1 MPKPL
6 IGVDITRFSANSL
19 HGGLPKD
26 HRGRWIDIAL
36 DFIMIS
42 FQYQY
47 QECDMPVKAT
57 QSAASERIVSAMN
70 GWAMLIVDIAL
81 LIGAAAVLWQTAV
94 FAGPIRVVGALLAIA
109 GLIMLGGYFTL
120 QPNQARVLILFGAYK
135 GTVRSSGFHWANP
148 FYSRT
153 RGNLSQKQSGSG
165 DAERNRAGRRRTGGG
180 LGLQWLATK
189 LSLRAHNFSSD
200 ALKVNDKRGSPV
212 EIAAVVVWRVENT
225 AQAVFDVE
233 DYTSYVEIQSES
245 AIRSIASR
253 YAYDHGAGQGVGD
266 EQEITLRGGA
276 DEVALALKEELQVRL
291 VKAGVIVED
300 ARLTHLAYAPEIAPV
315 MLRRQ
320 QAEAI
325 IAARK
330 IIVQNAVS
338 MVHMALDE
346 LDQKNVVKLDDER
359 KAAMVSNLLVV
370 LCGNSDAS
378 PVINTGTLYT

>member
-1 MPKPL
+1 MPAQ
-6 IGVDITRFSANSL
+6 TT
-19 HGGLPKD
+19 
-26 HRGRWIDIAL
+26 
-36 DFIMIS
+36 
-42 FQYQY
+42 Q
-47 QECDMPVKAT
+47 PV
-57 QSAASERIVSAMN
+57 AAERIASAMN
-70 GWAMLIVDIAL
+70 GWGMLILNIAL
-81 LIGAAAVLWQTAV
+81 LLGAAYLINVAA
-94 FAGPIRVVGALLAIA
+94 ADGGPIRLIGGLCALLGI
-109 GLIMLGGYFTL
+109 LMVGGYFTL

-148 FYSRT
+148 FYSRS
-153 RGNLSQKQSGSG
+153 RGINLQKDAGSSHG
-165 DAERNRAGRRRTGGG
+165 DPRNRLGRRRVGGG
-180 LGLQWLATK
+180 LGLQWLSTK

-200 ALKVNDKRGSPV
+200 AIKVNDKRGNPV

-253 YAYDHGAGQGVGD
+253 YAYDQG
-266 EQEITLRGGA
+266 EEHEITLRGGA

-291 VKAGVIVED
+291 LKAGVIVEE

-330 IIVQNAVS
+330 IIVMNAVS

>member
-1 MPKPL
+1 MPART
-6 IGVDITRFSANSL
+6 I
-19 HGGLPKD
+19 
-26 HRGRWIDIAL
+26 
-36 DFIMIS
+36 
-42 FQYQY
+42 
-47 QECDMPVKAT
+47 
-57 QSAASERIVSAMN
+57 QSAASERIVNAMN
-70 GWAMLIVDIAL
+70 GWGMLVINIAL
-81 LIGAAAVLWQTAV
+81 LIVAACMMALAPQDA
-94 FAGPIRVVGALLAIA
+94 APIHIIGGLSALL

-148 FYSRT
+148 FYSRS
-153 RGNLSQKQSGSG
+153 RGVTSQKETGPGEG
-165 DAERNRAGRRRTGGG
+165 DHRNRPGRRRLGGP
-180 LGLQWLATK
+180 GLQWLATK

-200 ALKVNDKRGSPV
+200 TLKVNDKRGNPV

-233 DYTSYVEIQSES
+233 DYASYVEIQSES

-253 YAYDHGAGQGVGD
+253 YAYDQG
-266 EQEITLRGGA
+266 EEHEITLRGGA
-276 DEVALALKEELQVRL
+276 DEVALALKEELQIRL
-291 VKAGVIVED
+291 LKAGVIVEE

-346 LDQKNVVKLDDER
+346 LDRKNVVKLDDER

>member
-1 MPKPL
+1 
-6 IGVDITRFSANSL
+6 
-19 HGGLPKD
+19 
-26 HRGRWIDIAL
+26 
-36 DFIMIS
+36 
-42 FQYQY
+42 
-47 QECDMPVKAT
+47 MPVKAT
-57 QSAASERIVSAMN
+57 QSATSERIVSTMN
-70 GWAMLIVDIAL
+70 GWGMLIVNFAL
-81 LIGAAAVLWQTAV
+81 LVGAGFMLRTTGMVGPIH
-94 FAGPIRVVGALLAIA
+94 FAGALVTLVGLVLLR
-109 GLIMLGGYFTL
+109 GYFTL

-135 GTVRSSGFHWANP
+135 GTVHSSGFHWANP
-148 FYSRT
+148 FYSRN
-153 RGNLSQKQSGSG
+153 RGFAPRKYSSPSQG
-165 DAERNRAGRRRTGGG
+165 DRNRAGRHPAGPGP
-180 LGLQWLATK
+180 GLQWLSTK

-200 ALKVNDKRGSPV
+200 ALKVNDKRGNPV

-253 YAYDHGAGQGVGD
+253 YAYDQGD
-266 EQEITLRGGA
+266 EHEITLRGGA

-291 VKAGVIVED
+291 LKAGVVVDE

>member
-1 MPKPL
+1 MAVKP
-6 IGVDITRFSANSL
+6 
-19 HGGLPKD
+19 
-26 HRGRWIDIAL
+26 
-36 DFIMIS
+36 
-42 FQYQY
+42 
-47 QECDMPVKAT
+47 T
-57 QSAASERIVSAMN
+57 QSAASERTISVMN
-70 GWAMLIVDIAL
+70 GWVVLVVNFIV
-81 LIGAAAVLWQTAV
+81 LIGALYLFGTTADTGGPMRIIGGLAA
-94 FAGPIRVVGALLAIA
+94 FVGLL
-109 GLIMLGGYFTL
+109 MLGGYFTL

-148 FYSRT
+148 FYSRS
-153 RGNLSQKQSGSG
+153 RGITSQKDSGAGQG
-165 DAERNRAGRRRTGGG
+165 DSRNRPGHRRAGGG
-180 LGLQWLATK
+180 LGLQWLTTK
-189 LSLRAHNFSSD
+189 LSLRAHNFSSE

-253 YAYDHGAGQGVGD
+253 YAYDQG
-266 EQEITLRGGA
+266 EEHELTLRGGA

-291 VKAGVIVED
+291 AKAGVIVED

-370 LCGNSDAS
+370 LCGNSDAT

>member
-1 MPKPL
+1 MPAR
-6 IGVDITRFSANSL
+6 T
-19 HGGLPKD
+19 
-26 HRGRWIDIAL
+26 
-36 DFIMIS
+36 
-42 FQYQY
+42 
-47 QECDMPVKAT
+47 T
-57 QSAASERIVSAMN
+57 QSAASERIFSAMN
-70 GWAMLIVDIAL
+70 GWGMLILNIAL
-81 LIGAAAVLWQTAV
+81 LFGGFYLIALTAADGGPMRVIG
-94 FAGPIRVVGALLAIA
+94 
-109 GLIMLGGYFTL
+109 GLSTLIGVIMLGGYFTL

-148 FYSRT
+148 FYSRS
-153 RGNLSQKQSGSG
+153 RGINSHKDSGSSEG
-165 DAERNRAGRRRTGGG
+165 DQRNRPGRRRAAGSLG
-180 LGLQWLATK
+180 LGLQWLSTK

-200 ALKVNDKRGSPV
+200 ALKVNDKRGNPV

-253 YAYDHGAGQGVGD
+253 YAYDQG
-266 EQEITLRGGA
+266 EEHEITLRGGA

-291 VKAGVIVED
+291 LKAGVIVEE

-346 LDQKNVVKLDDER
+346 LDRKNVVKLDDER

>member
-1 MPKPL
+1 
-6 IGVDITRFSANSL
+6 
-19 HGGLPKD
+19 
-26 HRGRWIDIAL
+26 
-36 DFIMIS
+36 
-42 FQYQY
+42 
-47 QECDMPVKAT
+47 
-57 QSAASERIVSAMN
+57 MN
-70 GWAMLIVDIAL
+70 GWMMLIVNFAL
-81 LIGAAAVLWQTAV
+81 FLGAAFVGYRMAGV
-94 FAGPIRVVGALLAIA
+94 AGPMHVLAGLLAVA
-109 GLIMLGGYFTL
+109 GFIMLGGYFTL

-148 FYSRT
+148 LYSRS
-153 RGNLSQKQSGSG
+153 RGTAFQKEATSHTIQKNRAKDGHGTAGSGS
-165 DAERNRAGRRRTGGG
+165 
-180 LGLQWLATK
+180 QWLTTK
-189 LSLRAHNFSSD
+189 LSLRARNFNSD
-200 ALKVNDKRGSPV
+200 TLKVNDKRGNPV

-225 AQAVFDVE
+225 AQAVFDVD

-253 YAYDHGAGQGVGD
+253 YAYDQG
-266 EQEITLRGGA
+266 EEHEITLRGGA
-276 DEVALALKEELQVRL
+276 DEVSLALKEELQIRL
-291 VKAGVIVED
+291 AKAGVMVEE
-300 ARLTHLAYAPEIAPV
+300 ARLTHLAYAPEIAPA

-330 IIVQNAVS
+330 IIVQNAVG
-338 MVHMALDE
+338 MVHMALEE

>member
-1 MPKPL
+1 
-6 IGVDITRFSANSL
+6 
-19 HGGLPKD
+19 
-26 HRGRWIDIAL
+26 
-36 DFIMIS
+36 
-42 FQYQY
+42 
-47 QECDMPVKAT
+47 MPVKAA
-57 QSAASERIVSAMN
+57 QSAAAERLVSAMN
-70 GWAMLIVDIAL
+70 GWGMLIVNFAL
-81 LIGAAAVLWQTAV
+81 LLGAGFMLGPMGMV
-94 FAGPIRVVGALLAIA
+94 GPIHFVGALLALV
-109 GLIMLGGYFTL
+109 GLILVGGYFTL

-135 GTVRSSGFHWANP
+135 GTVHSSGFHWANP
-148 FYSRT
+148 FYSRS
-153 RGNLSQKQSGSG
+153 RGINLQKDSSPSEG
-165 DAERNRAGRRRTGGG
+165 ERNRPGRRRAGG
-180 LGLQWLATK
+180 LGLQWLSTK

-200 ALKVNDKRGSPV
+200 ALKVNDKRGNPV
-212 EIAAVVVWRVENT
+212 EIAAVVVWRLENT

-253 YAYDHGAGQGVGD
+253 YAYDQGD
-266 EQEITLRGGA
+266 EHEITLRGGA

-291 VKAGVIVED
+291 AKAGVVVEE

>member
-1 MPKPL
+1 
-6 IGVDITRFSANSL
+6 
-19 HGGLPKD
+19 
-26 HRGRWIDIAL
+26 
-36 DFIMIS
+36 MIS
-42 FQYQY
+42 LQYQLS
-47 QECDMPVKAT
+47 ERNMPARTT
-57 QSAASERIVSAMN
+57 QSAASERIASTMS
-70 GWAMLIVDIAL
+70 GWGMLILNIAL
-81 LIGAAAVLWQTAV
+81 LFGGFYLIALTAADGGPMRVIG
-94 FAGPIRVVGALLAIA
+94 
-109 GLIMLGGYFTL
+109 GLSMLIGVIMLGGYFTL

-148 FYSRT
+148 FYSRS
-153 RGNLSQKQSGSG
+153 RGINSHKDSGSSEG
-165 DAERNRAGRRRTGGG
+165 DQRNRPGRRGAGGG
-180 LGLQWLATK
+180 LGLRGLNLQLLSTK

-200 ALKVNDKRGSPV
+200 ALKVNDKRGNPV

-253 YAYDHGAGQGVGD
+253 YAYDQG
-266 EQEITLRGGA
+266 EEHELTLRGGA
-276 DEVALALKEELQVRL
+276 DEVALALKDELQVRL
-291 VKAGVIVED
+291 LKAGVVVEE

>member
-1 MPKPL
+1 MPAQ
-6 IGVDITRFSANSL
+6 TA
-19 HGGLPKD
+19 
-26 HRGRWIDIAL
+26 
-36 DFIMIS
+36 
-42 FQYQY
+42 Q
-47 QECDMPVKAT
+47 PV
-57 QSAASERIVSAMN
+57 ASERIARAMN
-70 GWAMLIVDIAL
+70 GWGMLILNIAL
-81 LIGAAAVLWQTAV
+81 LLSAAYLLNLAAAEG
-94 FAGPIRVVGALLAIA
+94 GPIRFIGGLCALL
-109 GLIMLGGYFTL
+109 GLIMVGGYFTL

-148 FYSRT
+148 FYSRS
-153 RGNLSQKQSGSG
+153 RGINSQKDSGSSEG
-165 DAERNRAGRRRTGGG
+165 DQRNRPGRRRIGGG
-180 LGLQWLATK
+180 LGLQWLSTK

-200 ALKVNDKRGSPV
+200 AIKVNDKRGNPV

-253 YAYDHGAGQGVGD
+253 YAYDQG
-266 EQEITLRGGA
+266 EEHEITLRGGA
-276 DEVALALKEELQVRL
+276 DEVALALKEELQARL
-291 VKAGVIVED
+291 LKAGVIVEE

-338 MVHMALDE
+338 MVHMALNE

>member
-1 MPKPL
+1 MSIRPP
-6 IGVDITRFSANSL
+6 R
-19 HGGLPKD
+19 
-26 HRGRWIDIAL
+26 
-36 DFIMIS
+36 
-42 FQYQY
+42 
-47 QECDMPVKAT
+47 
-57 QSAASERIVSAMN
+57 SAATEHVLGSLS
-70 GWAMLIVDIAL
+70 GWPMLIVNLAL
-81 LIGAAAVLWQTAV
+81 VIGAAYLIGSAAAPGSARQLMGA
-94 FAGPIRVVGALLAIA
+94 ALALL
-109 GLIMLGGYFTL
+109 GLLMLGGYFTL

-135 GTVRSSGFHWANP
+135 GTIRSSGFHWANP

-153 RGNLSQKQSGSG
+153 RGIDWEKQAATDEASL
-165 DAERNRAGRRRTGGG
+165 RNRLIARRPKGG
-180 LGLQWLATK
+180 LGFPGLSTK

-200 ALKVNDKRGSPV
+200 ALKVNDKRGNPV

-233 DYTSYVEIQSES
+233 DYSSYVGIQSES

-253 YAYDHGAGQGVGD
+253 YAYDQG
-266 EQEITLRGGA
+266 EEHEITLRGGA
-276 DEVALALKEELQVRL
+276 DEVALALKDELQIRL
-291 VKAGVIVED
+291 AKAGVIVED

-330 IIVQNAVS
+330 IIVQNAVT

-359 KAAMVSNLLVV
+359 RAAMVSNLLVV
-370 LCGNSDAS
+370 LCGNSDPS